1 MDAVVL
7 FERTH
12 RLCAAQPTARFQR
25 RSSLGITSITPLLR
39 DRLARSNLTERKSL
53 AVCYQPTEILSAKA
67 SWSVPLSELQ
77 ASAREEPPLELELSP
92 LLSHPHVEL
101 LLCNCLAATG
111 A

>member
-1 MDAVVL
+1 
-7 FERTH
+7 
-12 RLCAAQPTARFQR
+12 
-25 RSSLGITSITPLLR
+25 
-39 DRLARSNLTERKSL
+39 LTERKSL

-111 A
+111 AVADRPGRVLRIGGGNVQK